1 MIDDRYLNSIT
12 DLSKY
17 SWLLEPVQSLLIR
30 LNGVYFTTSELASAY
45 NQVPLSEDTK
55 KLTSFVVGGKQ
66 YMFERGFY
74 GLCGL
79 LNFFSRIMTIHFSEM
94 IAKKQAIAY
103 IDDVILQAKTKAE
116 MWKNLESYFKCLR
129 SSGLKAAPSKTK
141 LFTRKVQ
148 LDEHV
153 VSENGI

>member
-1 MIDDRYLNSIT
+1 MVIDDRYLNSIT
-12 DLSKY
+12 DLSNY
-17 SWLLEPVQSLLIR
+17 SWLPEPVQLLLIR
-30 LNGVYFTTSELASAY
+30 LNGVYYTTRELASAY

-55 KLTSFVVGGKQ
+55 KVTSFVVGGKQ

-94 IAKKQAIAY
+94 IARKQSITY

-116 MWKNLESYFKCLR
+116 KCKNLEWYFKCLR

-141 LFTRKVQ
+141 LFMRKV
-148 LDEHV
+148 
-153 VSENGI
+153 